1 MHSTRGH
8 AWISVELFPTAKHT
22 SLLHEILNYS
32 QKRFITFGGQKNI
45 KTTEMEQ

>member
-8 AWISVELFPTAKHT
+8 AWISVELFSRAKHT
-22 SLLHEILNYS
+22 SLLQEIVNNG